1 MPAYVRVAAVCALA
15 LVAACKGPSV
25 PHPMTSQTRYLCC
38 NMHYEKD
45 EISDANYLKGTLI
58 PFGTRVQILEV
69 GRHSVKFQP
78 DGHPALTLVH
88 KYGKDSESFDA
99 YLERV
104 FLTADPR
111 ASLPKAPKNAKP
123 AQAKDVERVRRQI
136 EDGVVEPGMTK
147 QQVIMA
153 LGYPPAHRTP
163 SIDGPM
169 WTYWA
174 NRWATFEVY
183 FDGDKVSRVNR

>member
-1 MPAYVRVAAVCALA
+1 MPKHELCALVALGALA
-15 LVAACKGPSV
+15 LASACKGPSV
-25 PHPMTSQTRYLCC
+25 PHPLTSQTRYLCC

-88 KYGKDSESFDA
+88 KYGKDSESFDQ

-104 FLTADPR
+104 FLATDPR
-111 ASLPKAPKNAKP
+111 ASL
-123 AQAKDVERVRRQI
+123 
-136 EDGVVEPGMTK
+136 
-147 QQVIMA
+147 
-153 LGYPPAHRTP
+153 
-163 SIDGPM
+163 
-169 WTYWA
+169 
-174 NRWATFEVY
+174 
-183 FDGDKVSRVNR
+183 

>member
-1 MPAYVRVAAVCALA
+1 MPATLRVAAVCALA
-15 LVAACKGPSV
+15 LVVACKGPSV

-58 PFGTRVQILEV
+58 PFGTHVQILEV
-69 GRHSVKFQP
+69 GRNKVKFQP

-88 KYGKDSESFDA
+88 KYGKDRESFDQ
-99 YLERV
+99 YLDRI
-104 FLTADPR
+104 FLQADPR
-111 ASLPKAPKNAKP
+111 ASLPKAPKSAKP
-123 AQAKDVERVRRQI
+123 AQAKEIARVRKQI

-147 QQVIMA
+147 QQVIMS
-153 LGYPPAHRTP
+153 LGYPPGHRTP
-163 SIDGPM
+163 SLDGSQ

-174 NRWATFEVY
+174 NTWSTFEVY
-183 FDGDKVSRVNR
+183 FDGDRVSRVNR